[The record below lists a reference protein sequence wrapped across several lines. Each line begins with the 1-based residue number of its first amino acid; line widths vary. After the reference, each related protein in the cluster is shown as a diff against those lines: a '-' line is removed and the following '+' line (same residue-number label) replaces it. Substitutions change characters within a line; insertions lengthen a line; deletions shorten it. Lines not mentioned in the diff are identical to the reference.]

1 MKTYYIEVEAN
12 GRILNAGSCPST
24 IYAMVAHGEL
34 HPPAVARHVV
44 PRQADVRTDRWHRGA
59 LVPVPPQPSPYHQFD
74 YVVGQWELDIDLVW
88 AAVRR
93 ERDDRLARTDW
104 VVLRA
109 ADQGTP
115 VPPEW
120 LAYRQALRDVT
131 DQSDPLNIIWPTPP
145 VA

>member
-1 MKTYYIEVEAN
+1 MPE
-12 GRILNAGSCPST
+12 
-24 IYAMVAHGEL
+24 
-34 HPPAVARHVV
+34 
-44 PRQADVRTDRWHRGA
+44 
-59 LVPVPPQPSPYHQFD
+59 QPSEYHQFD
-74 YVVGQWELDIDLVW
+74 YTTKQWALDPGAAW

-93 ERDDRLARTDW
+93 RRDGLLARSDW
-104 VVLRA
+104 VILRA

>member
-1 MKTYYIEVEAN
+1 MA
-12 GRILNAGSCPST
+12 
-24 IYAMVAHGEL
+24 
-34 HPPAVARHVV
+34 
-44 PRQADVRTDRWHRGA
+44 A
-59 LVPVPPQPSPYHQFD
+59 LRFQ
-74 YVVGQWELDIDLVW
+74 
-88 AAVRR
+88 RNR
-93 ERDDRLARTDW
+93 RLADSDW

-109 ADQGTP
+109 ADRGEP